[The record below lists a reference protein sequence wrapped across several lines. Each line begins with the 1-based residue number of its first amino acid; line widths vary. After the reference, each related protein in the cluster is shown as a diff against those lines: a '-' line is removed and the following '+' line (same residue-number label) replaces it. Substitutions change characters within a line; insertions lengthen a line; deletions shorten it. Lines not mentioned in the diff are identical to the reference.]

1 MGPQQHAEDDRAGKA
16 VQHENVQGDA
26 ENPPGRPSR
35 EAHHSGHHPRASGR
49 LGDHDD
55 MRRMIDLYF
64 ATTEERG
71 SPVAR
76 IRGLFDGVNVLIG
89 DFNVSELEARRR
101 DS

>member
-16 VQHENVQGDA
+16 VQHECVQGDA
-26 ENPPGRPSR
+26 ENPPGGPSR
-35 EAHHSGHHPRASGR
+35 EAHHIIPVD
-49 LGDHDD
+49 DHDD

-76 IRGLFDGVNVLIG
+76 IRALFDGVNVLIG